1 RNELTATAQVSA
13 IAIKSQNIRRLI
25 LPADRPIAVDA
36 SFDLM
41 PMEDESALDLLGK
54 RLGQIR
60 DALYVFVAPE
70 GRMIR
75 AYGVPPTASASPA
88 VVEIILQEDALRRS
102 MLRQALNIL
111 ILSIIISLIAAALV
125 YLTLIRVLVRP
136 MTRIAANMVHFG
148 ENPEDPERHIW
159 PSGRKDEIGVAEH
172 ELARMQE
179 QLRQALQQKNRL
191 AELGLAVS
199 KINHDMRNMLAS
211 AQMMSDRLGGIDEPT
226 VQRFAPKLIAS
237 LDRAINFC
245 NDTLKFG
252 RAQEAAPRREV
263 QPLRPLVEEVGDSLD
278 LPRETLA
285 WTIDIADTVNV
296 DADREHLHRVLNNIC
311 RNAVDALESAPERA
325 GGLPHE
331 LRVSAIRHDLAT
343 IITIADTGPGIP
355 ARAKANLFQAFKGSV
370 RVGGTGLGLAI
381 AAELV
386 RAHGGQI
393 RLVEEGSATDQNR
406 AADATTSNGSSRRPS
421 PADTTGAVFE
431 IRIPDRR
438 TGDLSTNGH
447 AP

>member
-1 RNELTATAQVSA
+1 MVTFGLPGKLLLLTLLFVMLAEVLIFVPSIASYRVNWLKDRLTAARIAAFAAEAAEGGRVPERLRNELTATAQVSA

-148 ENPEDPERHIW
+148 ENPEDPERHIR

-179 QLRQALQQKNRL
+179 QLRQALQ
-191 AELGLAVS
+191 
-199 KINHDMRNMLAS
+199 
-211 AQMMSDRLGGIDEPT
+211 
-226 VQRFAPKLIAS
+226 
-237 LDRAINFC
+237 
-245 NDTLKFG
+245 
-252 RAQEAAPRREV
+252 
-263 QPLRPLVEEVGDSLD
+263 
-278 LPRETLA
+278 
-285 WTIDIADTVNV
+285 
-296 DADREHLHRVLNNIC
+296 
-311 RNAVDALESAPERA
+311 
-325 GGLPHE
+325 
-331 LRVSAIRHDLAT
+331 
-343 IITIADTGPGIP
+343 
-355 ARAKANLFQAFKGSV
+355 
-370 RVGGTGLGLAI
+370 
-381 AAELV
+381 
-386 RAHGGQI
+386 
-393 RLVEEGSATDQNR
+393 
-406 AADATTSNGSSRRPS
+406 
-421 PADTTGAVFE
+421 
-431 IRIPDRR
+431 
-438 TGDLSTNGH
+438 
-447 AP
+447 

>member
-1 RNELTATAQVSA
+1 MVTFGLPGKLLLLTLLFVMLAEVLIFVPSIASYRVNWLKDRLTAARIAAFAAEAAEGGRVPERLRNELTATAQVSA

-148 ENPEDPERHIW
+148 ENPEDPERHIR

-211 AQMMSDRLGGIDEPT
+211 AQMMSDRLGAIDEPT

-285 WTIDIADTVNV
+285 WTIDIAETVNV

-311 RNAVDALESAPERA
+311 RNAVDALESAPERDD
-325 GGLPHE
+325 GLPHE

-343 IITIADTGPGIP
+343 IIAIADTGPGIP

-370 RVGGTGLGLAI
+370 RGDRKAKPG
-381 AAELV
+381 
-386 RAHGGQI
+386 
-393 RLVEEGSATDQNR
+393 
-406 AADATTSNGSSRRPS
+406 AADAN
-421 PADTTGAVFE
+421 
-431 IRIPDRR
+431 
-438 TGDLSTNGH
+438 
-447 AP
+447 